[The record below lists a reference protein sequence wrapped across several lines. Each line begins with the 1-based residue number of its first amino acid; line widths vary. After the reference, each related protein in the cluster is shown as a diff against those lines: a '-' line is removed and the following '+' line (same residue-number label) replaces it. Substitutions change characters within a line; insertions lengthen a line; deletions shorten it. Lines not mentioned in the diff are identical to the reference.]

1 MDRAVIRAKDI
12 MTKKLVFIDG
22 MATIEEAVAAMEKEG
37 VSALLVEKRT
47 PEDAWA
53 IISTKDVIRGPIV
66 KNRAFD
72 MVNVY
77 EIMTKP
83 VLAVPAEMDIRYV
96 ARLLDRLG
104 VSRAPVELNNELVG
118 MVTLNEI
125 VYAMNRVK
133 E

>member
-1 MDRAVIRAKDI
+1 MDKPIIRAKDI
-12 MTKKLVFIDG
+12 MRKKLVFIDG
-22 MATIEEAVAAMEKEG
+22 MATIEEAVSTMEREN

-53 IISTKDVIRGPIV
+53 IISTKDVVRGPIA
-66 KNRAFD
+66 KNRAYNI
-72 MVNVY
+72 VNVY

-96 ARLLDRLG
+96 ARLLDKLG
-104 VSRAPVELNNELVG
+104 VNRAPVELNNELVG
-118 MVTLNEI
+118 MVTLTDI
-125 VYAMNRVK
+125 VYAMNRK